1 MFVSIFLVLK
11 FWLLT
16 SVLVW
21 LWSGET
27 LQKLILRNGFLLKCK
42 FVAQEILGLS
52 LIVEKFLLF
61 CFEFFL
67 PCFFFFS
74 IDCGLFFLIY
84 FVKNLLDY

>member
-1 MFVSIFLVLK
+1 
-11 FWLLT
+11 
-16 SVLVW
+16 
-21 LWSGET
+21 
-27 LQKLILRNGFLLKCK
+27 
-42 FVAQEILGLS
+42 LGLS

>member
-16 SVLVW
+16 SVLVC
-21 LWSGET
+21 LWSGES
-27 LQKLILRNGFLLKCK
+27 LQKLILRNGLLLKCK

-52 LIVEKFLLF
+52 LIVEKSLLF

-67 PCFFFFS
+67 PCFFFFQLTV
-74 IDCGLFFLIY
+74 DFFS
-84 FVKNLLDY
+84 